1 MLKEARKKQIRSL
14 YTNNLF
20 RGAAWALF
28 GVFVPIYFLKLG
40 FPLQQIFIYF
50 LVFQASV
57 FVSFTLIARFLTK
70 KIGYK
75 PVIIISAVLMAT
87 FVAMLSILNLKDFPI
102 YVIAVVAGMSD
113 AFYFLPMHAYF
124 SKSTEKDSKGTQ
136 FSLYSIFG
144 EIAGLFGPL
153 VGALI
158 AAAFGFNDLFV
169 FVLIFIAISLIPLF
183 YLNNFKAREKV
194 TFKKFREFPKNHKGF
209 FFATIVDNIRGEA
222 AGIIWPIFVFLTLE
236 NLISVGWVSVLLTA
250 GTMLFTFFL
259 GRHFDKKSK
268 YLMMRIGAVLYAAVW
283 IARGF
288 IDTQV
293 FIFVSSLLLGF
304 FGLMLSVPFTAIFYH
319 KIKEEKDSDSF
330 ILLAEIPNFI
340 GRAILWILAIAFVSN
355 FRLFF
360 ILAGICGL
368 SFAFWKM
375 GLKEEKK
382 QVKEKHKSL
391 NTGSQRKYLWEM

>member
-1 MLKEARKKQIRSL
+1 
-14 YTNNLF
+14 
-20 RGAAWALF
+20 
-28 GVFVPIYFLKLG
+28 
-40 FPLQQIFIYF
+40 
-50 LVFQASV
+50 
-57 FVSFTLIARFLTK
+57 
-70 KIGYK
+70 
-75 PVIIISAVLMAT
+75 
-87 FVAMLSILNLKDFPI
+87 LKDFPI